1 MGYVDL
7 HLHLLPEIDD
17 GAKTEE
23 DALAMARSL
32 VALGFTDAAPS
43 PHVNPRAKPADV
55 CEATRISF
63 SAVLEREGIPLRLH
77 PGAEN
82 VLTPDLLETI
92 ERERR
97 PIGAGRYLLAEAP
110 YALPVPQLPQVIF
123 RLKLKGLTPVV
134 AHPERCRE
142 FEKPGRAEEVV
153 RAGAVLQLDVGSL
166 VQRYGPNARKLARR
180 FLADGLYGIAATD
193 IHSPADAAG
202 WAGEAL
208 EALRKEVGAA
218 EVERLLG
225 ENPGRILRGE
235 PLPER

>member
-7 HLHLLPEIDD
+7 HLHLLPGVDD
-17 GAKTEE
+17 GAKSEE

-32 VALGFTDAAPS
+32 VELGYTDAAPS
-43 PHVNPRAKPADV
+43 PHVNPRAKPAEV
-55 CEATRISF
+55 CEAVRATF
-63 SAVLEREGIPLRLH
+63 SATLEREGIPLRLH

-82 VLTPDLLETI
+82 VLTPALLETLD
-92 ERERR
+92 RERR
-97 PIGAGRYLLAEAP
+97 PIGAGRYLLAEVP
-110 YALPVPQLPQVIF
+110 YFAPVPQLTQVIF

-153 RAGAVLQLDVGSL
+153 RAGAVLQLDMGSL
-166 VQRYGPNARKLARR
+166 VHRYGPNARKLAKR
-180 FLADGLYGIAATD
+180 FLAEGLYGIAGTD
-193 IHSPADAAG
+193 MHSPEDAAG
-202 WAGEAL
+202 WVGEAIDG
-208 EALRKEVGAA
+208 LRREVGAE